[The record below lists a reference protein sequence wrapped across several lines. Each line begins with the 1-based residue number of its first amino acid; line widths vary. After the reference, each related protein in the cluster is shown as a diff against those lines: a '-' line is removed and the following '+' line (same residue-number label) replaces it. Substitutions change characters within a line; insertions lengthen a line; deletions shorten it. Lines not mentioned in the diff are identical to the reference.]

1 MANIALGNTRG
12 RDEGSWIAVG
22 QKKPGVEMKPKKSSP
37 ENSFGSHHSSRS
49 DSYEMG
55 SNSSTSTSN
64 TPCKFYQLGQC
75 AKGSKC
81 PFLHKKTSSSNQIC
95 KFYAGG
101 FCRNGDR
108 CPFLHVKPIDDLS
121 DEVESEDQNLNLS
134 ANEHSLGETTSGSS
148 SSFENTTVSPP
159 NPKSQFQSPPN
170 PTSFAGKE
178 SSPYAS
184 REFNSPPNK
193 INMPNGTSSSMNGR
207 HPHQASSA
215 GSHPAPL
222 EIEEDDEDLDI
233 LITKSIDMGMD
244 DDDDDSSYE
253 EEEYGK
259 SAYPTSSAVAMA
271 QRSRANSLQHN
282 SGSFDFLFLKSASPL
297 SHSTFFEDVFTSR
310 SGEHPIWKNQ
320 AGSVTQPPTGNLIA
334 GNTSNTHTGHSGF
347 NLPLKSPI
355 FNNTSTGSG
364 QSPRLSGLNSP
375 RENPRPGHTASP
387 FNGTVNQTAAVAP
400 HGLAK
405 AHRSDSSSSLF
416 SENDP
421 AFALL
426 SPTTRVI
433 NPPITNVPSGS
444 GQGQLNGEE
453 EFDPMFQVPYDHPTD
468 ENQPE
473 SFTEED
479 LVITPRNGESHV
491 VSANRPIMN
500 FLHQPV
506 SVPSSLTSPY
516 GSSLPKHGTISPSNH
531 MGTSVNKIVFVET
544 AVNSNKFGPN
554 MNGSPVEHQVEPYDQ
569 PFEDISPPFYSGSL
583 SQSMKLSESPPGK
596 KGKTLCTF
604 HIDGKCRYGDTCRN
618 IHGDVCDMCGRPCL
632 IPGDTAQNEKHIA
645 SCEEKLQR
653 QRDIET
659 SRDYECGLCNE
670 KIIENGRKF
679 GLLVTCNH
687 IYCVPCIK
695 QWRQDNQSSEC
706 PHPKCSAVSTYI
718 VPSPTYVSEGLK
730 KNSLVASY
738 REKMTKIPC
747 KYFDFGKGTCKFGDN
762 CHYAHVDAN
771 GRPVSMPQR
780 TFIDSS
786 GEFQHYGEIKLAM
799 FLENQLDK
807 KKSNNE

>member
-1 MANIALGNTRG
+1 MANIALGNNRN

-22 QKKPGVEMKPKKSSP
+22 QKKTSVEMKPKKSSP

-55 SNSSTSTSN
+55 SNSSTSSSN

-75 AKGSKC
+75 AKGNKC
-81 PFLHKKTSSSNQIC
+81 PFLHKKISSSNQIC
-95 KFYAGG
+95 KFYVGG

-108 CPFLHVKPIDDLS
+108 CPFAHVKTNEDLS
-121 DEVESEDQNLNLS
+121 DEIESEDQNLNLS
-134 ANEHSLGETTSGSS
+134 ANEHSLGETSS
-148 SSFENTTVSPP
+148 SSMDNATVSPP
-159 NPKSQFQSPPN
+159 NPKSHFQSPPN

-178 SSPYAS
+178 SSPFAS

-193 INMPNGTSSSMNGR
+193 NSMPNGTGSSMNGR

-222 EIEEDDEDLDI
+222 EIEDDDDEDLDI
-233 LITKSIDMGMD
+233 LITKSIDLGMD
-244 DDDDDSSYE
+244 EDDDSSYE
-253 EEEYGK
+253 EEEQYGK

-271 QRSRANSLQHN
+271 QRSRANSLQQN

-310 SGEHPIWKNQ
+310 SDQIWKNQ
-320 AGSVTQPPTGNLIA
+320 TGSVTQPPTGNLIA
-334 GNTSNTHTGHSGF
+334 GNTSNTPSGHNSF
-347 NLPLKSPI
+347 NLPLKSQI
-355 FNNTSTGSG
+355 FSNTGSV

-375 RENPRPGHTASP
+375 RENQRTGHAVSSYS
-387 FNGTVNQTAAVAP
+387 GTVNQTAAVAP

-433 NPPITNVPSGS
+433 NPPINASSVGS
-444 GQGQLNGEE
+444 QVTGEE
-453 EFDPMFQVPYDHPTD
+453 EFDPMFQVPYDQPTD
-468 ENQPE
+468 ESQPE
-473 SFTEED
+473 SFVDEET
-479 LVITPRNGESHV
+479 VITPRNGESHV

-516 GSSLPKHGTISPSNH
+516 GSSLSKHGTVSPSNH
-531 MGTSVNKIVFVET
+531 AGTSVNKIVFVET
-544 AVNSNKFGPN
+544 AVNSNKFGQN
-554 MNGSPVEHQVEPYDQ
+554 HASSSPDQVEPFDQ
-569 PFEDISPPFYSGSL
+569 PFEDISPPFYSDSL
-583 SQSMKLSESPPGK
+583 SQSMKLSGSPPGK

-618 IHGDVCDMCGRPCL
+618 VHGDICDMCGKPCL
-632 IPGDTAQNEKHIA
+632 IPGDPAQNEKHIA
-645 SCEEKLQR
+645 ACEEKQQR

-659 SRDYECGLCNE
+659 SRDYECGICNE

-718 VPSPTYVSEGLK
+718 VPSPTYVPEGPK

-799 FLENQLDK
+799 FLEPQLGK
-807 KKSNNE
+807 KKSSNEYQM